1 MGPADG
7 FNFLVVLLQHM
18 LEKYNM
24 NQTTLKI
31 LSLYKSDYRRTSHLR
46 EIAREIGVDVKS
58 TQIQLR
64 RLESVRILSSAFKGR
79 NKEYSLNLSNLLTKY
94 YMTLAETFTS
104 ITYLEM
110 NFLIKKIVSELDH
123 RIQETIILFG
133 SFAKGD
139 ATKESDIDPFTVTE
153 QELKVHID
161 AAREV
166 EGLIGRKI
174 NVKSTCEAEFVK
186 GFARGDPLIRE
197 VVSDHIILK
206 GIDSFVGMMWR
217 IYARS

>member
-1 MGPADG
+1 M
-7 FNFLVVLLQHM
+7 FQKHNI
-18 LEKYNM
+18 
-24 NQTTLKI
+24 NQTTLRI
-31 LSLYKSDYRRTSHLR
+31 LQLYRSDYKRSLHLR
-46 EIAREIGVDVKS
+46 EVARETRASVSPIH
-58 TQIQLR
+58 IQLK
-64 RLESVRILSSAFKGR
+64 RLERMRVLSSTFKGR
-79 NKEYSLNLSNLLTKY
+79 NKEYSLDLSNLLTKY

-104 ITYLEM
+104 ITFLER
-110 NFLIKKIVSELDH
+110 NFLIKKIVSELEN

-206 GIDSFVGMMWR
+206 GIDSFVNMMWHVH
-217 IYARS
+217 ARP